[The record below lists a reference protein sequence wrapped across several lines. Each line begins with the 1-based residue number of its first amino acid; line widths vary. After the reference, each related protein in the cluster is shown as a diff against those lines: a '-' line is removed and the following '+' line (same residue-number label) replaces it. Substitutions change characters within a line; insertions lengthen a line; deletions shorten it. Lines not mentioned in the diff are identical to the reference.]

1 MLSEKRILLSIMN
14 RQINCFY
21 CKKDGHSVYDCP
33 TCPPCG
39 KCGKKNHAT
48 YKCKNVT
55 PPPKVTTKVPK
66 APIKLKKSKTTPN
79 LFACLDTE
87 DEPIDEPQGTSF
99 EFRQREQ
106 YITYDEPQGTYFEF
120 RQREQLEDNHLSWW
134 REMENDMSYL
144 TASYIS
150 KK

>member
-106 YITYDEPQGTYFEF
+106 YITLDEDY
-120 RQREQLEDNHLSWW
+120 EDYENGHLSWW
-134 REMENDMSYL
+134 REMENDTSYL

>member
-1 MLSEKRILLSIMN
+1 MN
-14 RQINCFY
+14 RQITCFY

-48 YKCKNVT
+48 YKCQNVVT

-106 YITYDEPQGTYFEF
+106 YITLDEPQGTSFEF
-120 RQREQLEDNHLSWW
+120 RQREQLFIDDEDYENGHLSWW
-134 REMENDMSYL
+134 REMENDTSYL